1 MNTARYK
8 TLFFAFVCSLSAAA
22 QQGVSCRIHDNP
34 PVQPIAGVNVSQLP
48 DDWSFTL
55 VNAAAKDIPE
65 PGGYDK
71 ELKRKIDE
79 ARVLYRS
86 TQPKFKTSGANT
98 APLPQNQQVFTAN
111 SSNGTPNDNSVAI
124 SNSGKIVS
132 VVNTNVR
139 IYDENGNSLMPAR
152 SLSGFSTVT
161 GGQLGTLNRT
171 YDPRVIYDPIADRFI
186 IVFLQGVTSEDSR
199 IIVGFSQTNDPL
211 TNWKWYAL
219 QGNRWGDSTWFDYPI
234 VSISKND
241 LFITGNILK
250 DGKGWKDGFTQS
262 VIWQVKLQDGYTGAA
277 LTNRYYDS
285 ILYNRRPIWSLCAVQ
300 GGSTPYGPE
309 TFFISMRPGDA
320 RNDTVFLHAVSN
332 TLESGK
338 AQFSTRIL
346 KSDKTYGL
354 PPSAIQPSGQYL
366 QTNDARSLH
375 AIIEQGVIY
384 FAGNTIDTTNFSAGV
399 YFGKIRN
406 IWGAQPQVTA
416 QIISYDTLDIGYPS
430 MTYAGGGPGDQSLFM
445 TFSHVSSSTFP
456 GTSVVFIDRFGA
468 VSTPLRVRSGEGS
481 INLLTD
487 SNERWGD
494 YTGIQRKYNETGV
507 CWLSG
512 SFGSTNGTHPTC
524 VAKIK
529 NTDPKLSVNGVL
541 QATVNVYP
549 NPAITSLTINL
560 QLEKPTECQFQI
572 TDVQGRVI
580 KTFSK
585 QFIPASGSYQTSFD
599 VSALA
604 AGTYYLQITSHESTL
619 LTRSFV
625 VAR

>member
-1 MNTARYK
+1 M
-8 TLFFAFVCSLSAAA
+8 VLSFAA
-22 QQGVSCRIHDNP
+22 QAQQQVTCRITDNA
-34 PVQPIAGVNVSQLP
+34 PVKPIANVNVSQLP

-55 VNAAAKDIPE
+55 VNEAAKDIPE

-71 ELKRKIDE
+71 QLKREVDA
-79 ARVLYRS
+79 ARQAFIRNN
-86 TQPKFKTSGANT
+86 PKFKTTGANT

-124 SNSGKIVS
+124 SNNGKIVS

-139 IYDENGNSLMPAR
+139 IYDENGNSLMPSR

-171 YDPRVIYDPIADRFI
+171 YDPRVIYDPNADRFI
-186 IVFLQGVTSEDSR
+186 IVYLQGVSSSDSR
-199 IIVGFSQTNDPL
+199 IIVGFSQTNDPV

-234 VSISKND
+234 VSISQKD
-241 LFITGNILK
+241 LFITGNLLK

-262 VIWQVKLQDGYTGAA
+262 VIWQVKLQDGYNGLP
-277 LTNRYYDS
+277 LTNRFYDN
-285 ILYNRRPIWSLCAVQ
+285 IQYNGRPIWSLCAVQ

-309 TFFISMRPGDA
+309 AFFISMRPGDA
-320 RNDTVFLHAVSN
+320 KNDTVFLHAVSN
-332 TLESGK
+332 TLESGQ

-346 KSDKTYGL
+346 KSNKTYGL

-375 AIIEQGVIY
+375 AMIEQGVIY

-430 MTYAGGGPGDQSLFM
+430 MAYAGGGSGDQSLFM
-445 TFSHVSSSTFP
+445 TFSHVSSTTFP

-481 INLLTD
+481 INLLSD

-512 SFGSTNGTHPTC
+512 SFGSINATHPTC

-529 NTDPKLSVNGVL
+529 NTDPKLSAHGPL
-541 QATVNVYP
+541 QATVNLYP
-549 NPAITSLTINL
+549 NPAVTTLTVDL
-560 QLEKPTECQFQI
+560 KVEKPTSCVFRV

-580 KTFSK
+580 KILSS
-585 QFIPASGSYQTSFD
+585 QLIPSSGSYTMSFD
-599 VSALA
+599 VASLP
-604 AGTYYLQITSHESTL
+604 AGTYYLQIDSHENTL
-619 LTRSFV
+619 LIRSFV
-625 VAR
+625 VTR